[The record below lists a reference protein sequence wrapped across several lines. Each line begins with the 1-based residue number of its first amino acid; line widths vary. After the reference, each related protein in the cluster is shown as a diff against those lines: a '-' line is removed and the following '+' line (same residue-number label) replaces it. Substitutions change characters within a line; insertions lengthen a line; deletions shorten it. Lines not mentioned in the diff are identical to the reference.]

1 MLQKTITI
9 CLLLL
14 SIVGFSQITDF
25 KAPDYSSIEKDI
37 QDTQSDYYYPQLM
50 QQLKTGTAVLT
61 ASQYEHLYYG
71 YVFQTAYN
79 PYAVFSKDEELDT
92 YYKKEPD
99 MEDIPRLQILLREAL
114 DEFPF
119 DFTAMMFLSYIYHLN
134 GEEEK
139 SELLSKHFEGFA
151 KAIMASGDGLTCET
165 GLHVI
170 AVEHEHHMLQLFD
183 LQHISQSFDG
193 TCDFLTLDP
202 EYYTLPGIYF
212 NVSQLQKKNPAIL
225 KSNK

>member
-1 MLQKTITI
+1 MLQKTITT
-9 CLLLL
+9 CFLLL
-14 SIVGFSQITDF
+14 SIVSFGQITDF
-25 KAPDYSSIEKDI
+25 KAPAYSSIEKDI
-37 QDTQSDYYYPQLM
+37 QNTQSDYYYPKLM

-79 PYAVFSKDEELDT
+79 PYAVFSKEEELDT
-92 YYKKEPD
+92 YYQKEPD
-99 MEDIPRLQILLREAL
+99 MKDIPRLQILLQEAL

-119 DFTAMMFLSYIYHLN
+119 DFTAMMFLAYIYHLN

-139 SELLSKHFEGFA
+139 SELLTKHFEGFA

-170 AVEHEHHMLQLFD
+170 ATEHEYHMLQLFD
-183 LQHISQSFDG
+183 LQYIDQSSDG

-212 NVSQLQKKNPAIL
+212 NVNQLQKKNLAQL
-225 KSNK
+225 KSNE

>member
-1 MLQKTITI
+1 MLQKTITT
-9 CLLLL
+9 CFLLL
-14 SIVGFSQITDF
+14 SIVGFGQITDF
-25 KAPDYSSIEKDI
+25 KAPAYSSIEKDI
-37 QDTQSDYYYPQLM
+37 QNTQSDYYYPKLM

-79 PYAVFSKDEELDT
+79 PYAVFSKEEELDT
-92 YYKKEPD
+92 YYQKEPD
-99 MEDIPRLQILLREAL
+99 MKDIPHLQILLRQAL

-119 DFTAMMFLSYIYHLN
+119 DFTAMMFLAYIYHLN

-139 SELLSKHFEGFA
+139 SELLTKHFEGFA

-170 AVEHEHHMLQLFD
+170 ATEHEYHMLQLFD
-183 LQHISQSFDG
+183 LQYIDQSSDG

-212 NVSQLQKKNPAIL
+212 NVNQLQKKNLAQL
-225 KSNK
+225 KSNE